1 MYAIQFS
8 IHQVFLHIGFYQIG
22 IRAKQRKRKRKLQ
35 GEEKKVAVDFV
46 FLLKSTKQRR
56 AKLRDGE

>member
-1 MYAIQFS
+1 
-8 IHQVFLHIGFYQIG
+8 VFLHIGFYQIG